1 MDGGASVKNLLT
13 FDEAWPI
20 LQREGIDKII
30 HSIETEGQPIR
41 QCFTSEEYMRLYTPE
56 VDKMYNQYRKTFEDY
71 ISSKVLPALRGK
83 VNVDLLK
90 ELQRRWKDHKIMK
103 MWLTRFFNFI
113 ERYYIPFRKLPSL
126 EEISNSA
133 FYSLVFCEMKD
144 QVNDAII
151 SMPKKAY
158 YKLQPQGKPQG
169 INKEREGERIDR
181 VLMKEVL
188 DIYAEISEG
197 SSRNYGED
205 IEKAIIEATSKFY
218 SRSTLNWT
226 AIMSKEEY
234 TRKDVK
240 FHLAPVTSK
249 IVAQCLQQEKE
260 RVSDYMNGLKSKNKV
275 FEAAQNELL
284 DSRASNLRK
293 EK

>member
-1 MDGGASVKNLLT
+1 MDGGAAVKNLLT

-41 QCFTSEEYMRLYTPE
+41 QCFTSEEYMRLYTTVYNVCSPNKLSPE
-56 VDKMYNQYRKTFEDY
+56 VDKMYDQYRKTFEDY

-90 ELQRRWKDHKIMK
+90 ELQRRWKNHKIMK
-103 MWLTRFFNFI
+103 MWLTRFFHFI
-113 ERYYIPFRKLPSL
+113 ARYYIPFRKLPSL
-126 EEISNSA
+126 EEISDSA
-133 FYSLVFCEMKD
+133 FYSLVYCEMKD

-151 SMPKKAY
+151 SM
-158 YKLQPQGKPQG
+158 

-181 VLMKEVL
+181 ALMKEIL

-205 IEKAIIEATSKFY
+205 IEKAIIEATSAFY
-218 SRSTLNWT
+218 SRSALNWT
-226 AIMSKEEY
+226 TIMSKEEY
-234 TRKDVK
+234 TRK
-240 FHLAPVTSK
+240 AEE
-249 IVAQCLQQEKE
+249 CLQQEKE

-284 DSRASNLRK
+284 DSRASNLGK
-293 EK
+293 KNEATS